1 MNLKIMSLV
10 PGFRYSS
17 VAAPGPTDILGERLS
32 IDVARQIPRRP
43 AGAKLRGAVSYS
55 AGLRLELHTPAA
67 GGRCPLVVYLPGGGF
82 VVAPLAMGRRE
93 RAFIAAAGYAVA
105 SVEYRTT
112 RQRATY
118 ADALADIQAAIG
130 HLIGQA
136 DEYGIDPD
144 RIAVWGESAG
154 GYLAS
159 LAGLTDA
166 RVRAVVDQFGA
177 SDVARISEGFD
188 PRMQAA
194 LADPRHPIQ
203 RYRAADANPIDLIR
217 PGAPAFLLLHGDD
230 DRIIP
235 PAQTLR
241 LHQALRAAGVDS
253 THYLSPARGQNQTPD
268 EVHTLGPDGRARTRS
283 QTATVVY
290 RSDRNA
296 ARISLAKSSGSSQA
310 AKWPPLSTSLK

>member
-1 MNLKIMSLV
+1 MNLKIMRLV

-17 VAAPGPTDILGERLS
+17 VAAPGPADILGERLS
-32 IDVARQIPRRP
+32 IDVTEQIPRRP
-43 AGAKLRGAVSYS
+43 AGAKLHGGVTYS

-67 GGRCPLVVYLPGGGF
+67 GGRCPLVIYLPGGGF
-82 VVAPLAMGRRE
+82 VVARPAMGRRE

-118 ADALADIQAAIG
+118 ADALADIKAATDYLIG
-130 HLIGQA
+130 HA
-136 DEYGIDPD
+136 DQYGIDPV
-144 RIAVWGESAG
+144 RLAVWGESAG

-159 LAGLTDA
+159 LVGLTDP
-166 RVRAVVDQFGA
+166 RVRAVIDQFGA
-177 SDVARISEGFD
+177 SDLAQVADGFD

-194 LADPRHPIQ
+194 LADPRHPIH

-217 PGAPAFLLLHGDD
+217 PSAPAFLLLHGDD

-241 LHQALRAAGVDS
+241 LHHALRAAGVDS
-253 THYLSPARGQNQTPD
+253 THYVLAGAGHGRLALNRRQASQWTSIQ
-268 EVHTLGPDGRARTRS
+268 VMTLIRKFLDDHLRS
-283 QTATVVY
+283 
-290 RSDRNA
+290 
-296 ARISLAKSSGSSQA
+296 
-310 AKWPPLSTSLK
+310 

>member
-1 MNLKIMSLV
+1 MNLKIMSLL

-17 VAAPGPTDILGERLS
+17 VAAPVPMDILGERLK

-43 AGAKLRGAVSYS
+43 AGAQPRGALIYG

-67 GGRCPLVVYLPGGGF
+67 AGRYPLVVYLPGGGF
-82 VVAPLAMGRRE
+82 VVAPRAMGRRE

-118 ADALADIQAAIG
+118 ADALADVQAAIG
-130 HLIGQA
+130 FLIEQA
-136 DEYGIDPD
+136 DEYGIDPH
-144 RIAVWGESAG
+144 RLAVWGESAG
-154 GYLAS
+154 GYIAS
-159 LAGLTDA
+159 LAGLTDP

-177 SDVARISEGFD
+177 SDVARIGEGFD

-194 LADPRHPIQ
+194 LADPRHPIH
-203 RYRAADANPIDLIR
+203 RYGAADANPINLIR

-241 LHQALRAAGVDS
+241 LHQALRAADVDS
-253 THYLSPARGQNQTPD
+253 VHFLLAGAGHGRLALSRRQVRQWTSIQ
-268 EVHTLGPDGRARTRS
+268 VMTLIQRFLDDHMQS
-283 QTATVVY
+283 
-290 RSDRNA
+290 
-296 ARISLAKSSGSSQA
+296 
-310 AKWPPLSTSLK
+310 

>member
-1 MNLKIMSLV
+1 VNLKIMSLM

-17 VAAPGPTDILGERLS
+17 VAAPASTLDIPGERLRV
-32 IDVARQIPRRP
+32 DGARQIPRRP
-43 AGAKLRGAVSYS
+43 AGAKLHGAVIYGG
-55 AGLRLELHTPAA
+55 ALRLEVHTPSAT
-67 GGRCPLVVYLPGGGF
+67 GRCPLVVYLPGGGF
-82 VVAPLAMGRRE
+82 VVAPRAMGRRE

-118 ADALADIQAAIG
+118 AQALADVQAAIG
-130 HLIGQA
+130 FLIGRA
-136 DEYGIDPD
+136 DEYGIDAD
-144 RIAVWGESAG
+144 RLAVWGESAG

-159 LAGLTDA
+159 LAGLTDP

-177 SDVARISEGFD
+177 SDLARVAEGFD

-194 LADPRHPIQ
+194 LDDPQHPIH
-203 RYRAADANPIDLIR
+203 RYRAADANPIDFIR

-253 THYLSPARGQNQTPD
+253 THYLLAGAGHGRLALNRRQARQWTSTQVMTVIQGFLD
-268 EVHTLGPDGRARTRS
+268 DHLRS
-283 QTATVVY
+283 
-290 RSDRNA
+290 
-296 ARISLAKSSGSSQA
+296 
-310 AKWPPLSTSLK
+310 

>member
-1 MNLKIMSLV
+1 MEESLNIKIMSLV

-17 VAAPGPTDILGERLS
+17 VAAPGPVDIPGERLS
-32 IDVARQIPRRP
+32 IDVTRQIPRRP
-43 AGAKLRGAVSYS
+43 AGAKLRGGVSYR
-55 AGLRLELHTPAA
+55 AGLRLELHTPAG

-82 VVAPLAMGRRE
+82 VVARRTMGRRE
-93 RAFIAAAGYAVA
+93 RAFIAASGYAVA

-118 ADALADIQAAIG
+118 ADALADIQAATDYLIG
-130 HLIGQA
+130 HA
-136 DEYGIDPD
+136 DEYGIEPA
-144 RIAVWGESAG
+144 RLAVWGESAG

-159 LAGLTDA
+159 LVGLTDP
-166 RVRAVVDQFGA
+166 RVRAVIDQFGA
-177 SDVARISEGFD
+177 SDLARVAEGFD

-194 LADPRHPIQ
+194 LADPRHPIN

-241 LHQALRAAGVDS
+241 LHRALRAADVDS
-253 THYLSPARGQNQTPD
+253 THYLLAGAGHGRLSRNRQQARQWTSIQ
-268 EVHTLGPDGRARTRS
+268 VMTLIQRFLDDHLRG
-283 QTATVVY
+283 
-290 RSDRNA
+290 
-296 ARISLAKSSGSSQA
+296 
-310 AKWPPLSTSLK
+310 

>member
-1 MNLKIMSLV
+1 MSV
-10 PGFRYSS
+10 
-17 VAAPGPTDILGERLS
+17 
-32 IDVARQIPRRP
+32 DVARQIPRRP
-43 AGAKLRGAVSYS
+43 AGAKLRGGVIYG
-55 AGLRLELHTPAA
+55 AGLRLEPHTPAA

-82 VVAPLAMGRRE
+82 VVAPRAMGRRE

-112 RQRATY
+112 RQHATY
-118 ADALADIQAAIG
+118 ADALADVQAAIG
-130 HLIGQA
+130 YLIGQA

-144 RIAVWGESAG
+144 RLAVWGESAG

-159 LAGLTDA
+159 LTGLTDP

-177 SDVARISEGFD
+177 SDLARIAEGFD

-194 LADPRHPIQ
+194 LADPRHPIH

-241 LHQALRAAGVDS
+241 LHQALRAADVDS
-253 THYLSPARGQNQTPD
+253 THYLLAGAGHGRLALNRRQARQWTSIQ
-268 EVHTLGPDGRARTRS
+268 VMTLIQRFLDDHVRS
-283 QTATVVY
+283 
-290 RSDRNA
+290 
-296 ARISLAKSSGSSQA
+296 
-310 AKWPPLSTSLK
+310 